1 MPDYRADGG
10 GAVAAVRPGAVL
22 MVVGDAA
29 TAAELWSS
37 LSPDAGTA
45 VLERLTADGL
55 SRTPDFALVTWQP
68 GGAVRV
74 IVRGGLEVVAGAVT
88 VSGAAVSTWA
98 EQLVDADR
106 VEISVASVRA
116 SDAAW
121 LPIEDGVVAASAVA
135 VPRAAASGVR
145 PAAAAEPSDAE
156 VAAAR
161 AEAALAAAVAGVR
174 AAPTPA
180 TPAAARPTNPAPP
193 LGRPPAPGA
202 APILPVEATPIAEQT
217 MAPVDETVVG
227 IAELIRPPEAT
238 GSLPEAIPVPE
249 GDVDATVVRAAGD
262 PAPMIEVPGDHDGMT
277 IASADIRRLR
287 SERAASQPAAAAV
300 AADSAVSN
308 VRVRMPDG
316 SFEPLG
322 HEIVLGRSPSV
333 SKVSGGRLPRLVT
346 IGQGDPDISR
356 SHVRLAL
363 EGGTVVVT
371 DLHSRN
377 GTLVVAP
384 GRAPVKLRA
393 GEPTPVLTG
402 TVVDLGG
409 GWTIQVV
416 GD

>member
-1 MPDYRADGG
+1 MAEYRAEAS
-10 GAVAAVRPGAVL
+10 GAVAAVRPGAALLVS
-22 MVVGDAA
+22 GASAA
-29 TAAELWSS
+29 TVAAELWAV
-37 LSPDAGTA
+37 LAPDATTA

-55 SRTPDFALVTWQP
+55 GRTPDFALLTWQP
-68 GGAVRV
+68 AGEGLGGVRI
-74 IVRGGLEVVAGAVT
+74 IVRGAFEVVAGEVV

-98 EQLVDADR
+98 ERFVDDAER
-106 VEISVASVRA
+106 VEIAHADATGVAS
-116 SDAAW
+116 W
-121 LPIEDGVVAASAVA
+121 LPIVDGVVAAAAVVVPGASPTGEAVA
-135 VPRAAASGVR
+135 PKPMETSAPEPVAPAISGAAI
-145 PAAAAEPSDAE
+145 PAAPAIPVAEADDAE
-156 VAAAR
+156 T
-161 AEAALAAAVAGVR
+161 LAV
-174 AAPTPA
+174 TEH
-180 TPAAARPTNPAPP
+180 TI
-193 LGRPPAPGA
+193 
-202 APILPVEATPIAEQT
+202 API
-217 MAPVDETVVG
+217 DEETIVG
-227 IAELIRPPEAT
+227 VTDFIRPPEAT
-238 GSLPEAIPVPE
+238 GVPPVAAPTAPNVVPAAAIVGDLDETIARPIGE
-249 GDVDATVVRAAGD
+249 GAS
-262 PAPMIEVPGDHDGMT
+262 APFAPGDHDGMT
-277 IASADIRRLR
+277 VASADIRRLR
-287 SERAASQPAAAAV
+287 AEREASRPASTPDAPATAT
-300 AADSAVSN
+300 DSPG

-346 IGQGDPDISR
+346 IGHGDPDISR

-393 GEPTPVLTG
+393 GEPTPVLIG